1 MKASRS
7 ICLQKQN
14 RIKLKK
20 CTLLNGVQ
28 ILYKFDFFIESEL
41 EKNAESLAQHMN
53 GLNSYFR

>member
-7 ICLQKQN
+7 ICLQNK
-14 RIKLKK
+14 IELKK
-20 CTLLNGVQ
+20 CTLSNGVQ